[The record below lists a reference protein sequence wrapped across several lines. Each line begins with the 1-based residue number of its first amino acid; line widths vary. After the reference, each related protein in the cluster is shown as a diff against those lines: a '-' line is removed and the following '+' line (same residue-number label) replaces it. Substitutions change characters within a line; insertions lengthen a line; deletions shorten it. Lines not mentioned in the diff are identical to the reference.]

1 MPPTLTRALALAL
14 ALALLAGHGSL
25 AWAQAS
31 VTPPT
36 PGCDVCA
43 TWNADQAP
51 FRIFGNTYYVG
62 VKGLSSVL
70 VTSPQGH
77 VLIDGGLPESA
88 PKIIANIA
96 NIATL
101 GFRIE
106 DVKLILNSHGHI
118 DHAGGLA
125 ELQRRSNALVA
136 ASPSAALD
144 LASGEVGPDDPQ
156 YHALPKYP
164 PVKDMRLA
172 RDGGQFNVGPVNVTA
187 HATPGHTPGGL
198 SWTWQSCHGPRCL
211 NMVYAD
217 SVNAVSRPGFKFS
230 ASSEYPNAVA
240 DLRHSFET
248 LEKLPC
254 DVLIS
259 AHPEASQLWE
269 RLEASATAGSEAFID
284 PQACRAY
291 VAAARNVL
299 ESRLEQER

>member
-1 MPPTLTRALALAL
+1 MPLTLIRALALAL
-14 ALALLAGHGSL
+14 LLASP
-25 AWAQAS
+25 AAQAQ
-31 VTPPT
+31 T

-43 TWNADQAP
+43 TWNADQTP
-51 FRIFGNTYYVG
+51 FRIFGNAYYVG

-88 PKIIANIA
+88 PKIIANIGA
-96 NIATL
+96 L

-172 RDGGQFNVGPVNVTA
+172 RDGSHFDVGPIKLTA

-198 SWTWQSCHGPRCL
+198 SWTWLSCDGPRCL

-217 SVNAVSRPGFKFS
+217 SLNAVSRPGFKFS
-230 ASSEYPNAVA
+230 ASSEYPNALA

-269 RLEASATAGSEAFID
+269 RLEAGVTGGSEAFVD

-291 VAAARNVL
+291 VAAARTL
-299 ESRLEQER
+299 LDARLEQEKQP

>member
-1 MPPTLTRALALAL
+1 MPLTLTRALALAL
-14 ALALLAGHGSL
+14 LLASPAAH
-25 AWAQAS
+25 AQ
-31 VTPPT
+31 T

-43 TWNADQAP
+43 TWNADQTP

-96 NIATL
+96 AL

-125 ELQRRSNALVA
+125 ELQRRSDALVA

-156 YHALPKYP
+156 YHALPTYP

-172 RDGGQFNVGPVNVTA
+172 RAGGQFNVGPVNVTA

-198 SWTWQSCHGPRCL
+198 SWTWQSCDGPRCL

-217 SVNAVSRPGFKFS
+217 SLNAVSRPGFKFS

-259 AHPEASQLWE
+259 AHPEASQLWV

-291 VAAARNVL
+291 VATARTVL
-299 ESRLEQER
+299 EARLAQEKQQ

>member
-1 MPPTLTRALALAL
+1 MSLTPPRALV
-14 ALALLAGHGSL
+14 LALLL
-25 AWAQAS
+25 ASPGTQAQTPAPA
-31 VTPPT
+31 TPPT
-36 PGCDVCA
+36 PGCEVCA

-51 FRIFGNTYYVG
+51 FRLFGNTYYVG

-88 PKIIANIA
+88 PKIIANIGA
-96 NIATL
+96 L

-172 RDGGQFNVGPVNVTA
+172 RDGSQFNVGPVNLTA

-198 SWTWQSCHGPRCL
+198 SWTWQSCDGPRCL

-217 SVNAVSRPGFKFS
+217 SINAVSRPGFKFS
-230 ASSEYPNAVA
+230 ASSEYPNALA

-269 RLEASATAGSEAFID
+269 RLEASATGGSDAFVD

-291 VAAARNVL
+291 VAAARTL
-299 ESRLEQER
+299 LDSRLDQEKQQ

>member
-1 MPPTLTRALALAL
+1 MSLTPPRALV
-14 ALALLAGHGSL
+14 LALLL
-25 AWAQAS
+25 ASPATQAQTPAPA
-31 VTPPT
+31 TPPT
-36 PGCDVCA
+36 PGCEVCA

-88 PKIIANIA
+88 PKIIANIGA
-96 NIATL
+96 L

-172 RDGGQFNVGPVNVTA
+172 RDGGQFNVGPVNLTA

-198 SWTWQSCHGPRCL
+198 SWTWQSCDGPRCL
-211 NMVYAD
+211 HMVYAD
-217 SVNAVSRPGFKFS
+217 SINAVSRPGFKFS
-230 ASSEYPNAVA
+230 ASSEYPNALA

-269 RLEASATAGSEAFID
+269 RLEASATGGSDSFVD
-284 PQACRAY
+284 PQACSAY
-291 VAAARNVL
+291 VSAARTL
-299 ESRLEQER
+299 LDSRLDQEKQQ

>member
-1 MPPTLTRALALAL
+1 MPPTLTRAPAL
-14 ALALLAGHGSL
+14 ALALLL
-25 AWAQAS
+25 ASPAAHAQ
-31 VTPPT
+31 T

-43 TWNADQAP
+43 TWNADQTP

-77 VLIDGGLPESA
+77 VLVDGGLPESA

-96 NIATL
+96 AL

-125 ELQRRSNALVA
+125 ELQRRSDALVA

-198 SWTWQSCHGPRCL
+198 SWTWQSCDGPRCL

-217 SVNAVSRPGFKFS
+217 SLNAVSRPGFKFS

-291 VAAARNVL
+291 VAAARTVL
-299 ESRLEQER
+299 ESRLEQEKQQ

>member
-1 MPPTLTRALALAL
+1 MPLTPPRALVM
-14 ALALLAGHGSL
+14 ALLL
-25 AWAQAS
+25 ASSAAQAQTPAPA
-31 VTPPT
+31 TPPT
-36 PGCDVCA
+36 PDCEICA
-43 TWNADQAP
+43 TWNADQTP

-70 VTSPQGH
+70 ITSPQGH

-88 PKIIANIA
+88 PKIIA

-172 RDGGQFNVGPVNVTA
+172 RDGGQFNVGPIKLTA

-198 SWTWQSCHGPRCL
+198 SWTWQSCDGPRCL

-217 SVNAVSRPGFKFS
+217 SLNAVSRPGFKFS

-259 AHPEASQLWE
+259 AHPETSQLWE
-269 RLEASATAGSEAFID
+269 RLEASATAGSEAFVD

-291 VAAARNVL
+291 VAAARTLL
-299 ESRLEQER
+299 EARLEQER

>member
-1 MPPTLTRALALAL
+1 MPLTHTRTL
-14 ALALLAGHGSL
+14 ALALLLAGHASL
-25 AWAQAS
+25 ALAQAPA
-31 VTPPT
+31 TPPT
-36 PGCDVCA
+36 PGCEACA
-43 TWNADQAP
+43 AWNADQAP

-70 VTSPQGH
+70 ITSPQGH

-88 PKIIANIA
+88 QKIIANIGA
-96 NIATL
+96 L

-125 ELQRRSNALVA
+125 ELQQRSNALVA

-172 RDGGQFNVGPVNVTA
+172 RDGGHFNVGPIALTA

-198 SWTWQSCHGPRCL
+198 SWTWQSCDGPRCL

-217 SVNAVSRPGFKFS
+217 SINAVSRPGFRFS
-230 ASSEYPNAVA
+230 ASSEYPNALA
-240 DLRHSFET
+240 DFRHSFET

-269 RLEASATAGSEAFID
+269 RLEASATAGSEAFVD
-284 PQACRAY
+284 PQACRTY
-291 VAAARNVL
+291 VAAARTL
-299 ESRLEQER
+299 LDARLEQEKQD

>member
-1 MPPTLTRALALAL
+1 MPITPPRALALAL
-14 ALALLAGHGSL
+14 PLLLAGHGAL
-25 AWAQAS
+25 ALAQ
-31 VTPPT
+31 TPAT
-36 PGCDVCA
+36 PATPDCEVCA

-62 VKGLSSVL
+62 VQGLSSVL
-70 VTSPQGH
+70 ITSPQGH

-88 PKIIANIA
+88 QKIIANIA
-96 NIATL
+96 AL

-125 ELQRRSNALVA
+125 ELQQRSNALVA
-136 ASPSAALD
+136 ASPSSALD

-156 YHALPKYP
+156 YRALPKYP

-172 RDGGQFNVGPVNVTA
+172 RDGSHFNVGPIKLTA

-198 SWTWQSCHGPRCL
+198 SWTWQSCDGPRCL
-211 NMVYAD
+211 DMVYAD
-217 SVNAVSRPGFKFS
+217 SINAVSRPGFKFS
-230 ASSEYPNAVA
+230 ASREYPNALA
-240 DLRHSFET
+240 DFQRSFAT

-259 AHPEASQLWE
+259 AHPEASQLWQ
-269 RLEASATAGSEAFID
+269 RLEASATAGSEAYID

-291 VAAARNVL
+291 VAAARSLL
-299 ESRLEQER
+299 EARLEQERQ

>member
-1 MPPTLTRALALAL
+1 MPLTPPRALVLAM
-14 ALALLAGHGSL
+14 LLASP
-25 AWAQAS
+25 AAQAQAPAPA
-31 VTPPT
+31 TPAT

-88 PKIIANIA
+88 PKIIANIS
-96 NIATL
+96 TL

-172 RDGGQFNVGPVNVTA
+172 RDGGHFNVGPVKLTA

-198 SWTWQSCHGPRCL
+198 SWTWQSCDGPRCL

-217 SVNAVSRPGFKFS
+217 SLNAVSRPGFKFS
-230 ASSEYPNAVA
+230 ASSEYPHAVA

-269 RLEASATAGSEAFID
+269 RLEASATAGSDAFVD
-284 PQACRAY
+284 PQACHTY
-291 VAAARNVL
+291 VAAARAL
-299 ESRLEQER
+299 LDARLEQEKQP

>member
-1 MPPTLTRALALAL
+1 MPPTLTRAPAL
-14 ALALLAGHGSL
+14 ALALLL
-25 AWAQAS
+25 ASPAAHAQ
-31 VTPPT
+31 T

-43 TWNADQAP
+43 TWNADQTP

-96 NIATL
+96 AL

-125 ELQRRSNALVA
+125 ELQRRSDALVA

-198 SWTWQSCHGPRCL
+198 SWTWQSCDGPRCL

-217 SVNAVSRPGFKFS
+217 SLNAVSRPGFKFS

-291 VAAARNVL
+291 VATARTVL
-299 ESRLEQER
+299 EARLAQEKQQ

>member
-1 MPPTLTRALALAL
+1 MPLTPPRALVLAM
-14 ALALLAGHGSL
+14 LLASP
-25 AWAQAS
+25 AAQAQAPAPA
-31 VTPPT
+31 TPAT
-36 PGCDVCA
+36 PGCDVCT

-88 PKIIANIA
+88 PKIIA

-172 RDGGQFNVGPVNVTA
+172 RDGGHFNVGPVKLTA

-198 SWTWQSCHGPRCL
+198 SWTWQSCEGPRCL

-217 SVNAVSRPGFKFS
+217 SLNAVSRPGFKFS
-230 ASSEYPNAVA
+230 ASSEYPQAVA

-248 LEKLPC
+248 LEKLHC

-269 RLEASATAGSEAFID
+269 RQEASATAGSD
-284 PQACRAY
+284 
-291 VAAARNVL
+291 AAMHICDDITPSETMNAL
-299 ESRLEQER
+299 TKKPTLTIALW

>member
-1 MPPTLTRALALAL
+1 MPPTPPRALV
-14 ALALLAGHGSL
+14 LALLL
-25 AWAQAS
+25 ASPAAQAQAPA
-31 VTPPT
+31 TLPT
-36 PGCDVCA
+36 PDCEVCA
-43 TWNADQAP
+43 TWNADQTP
-51 FRIFGNTYYVG
+51 FRIVGNTYYVG

-70 VTSPQGH
+70 ITSPQGH

-96 NIATL
+96 AL

-172 RDGGQFNVGPVNVTA
+172 RDGGQFNVGPIQLTA

-198 SWTWQSCHGPRCL
+198 SWTWQSCDGPRCL

-217 SVNAVSRPGFKFS
+217 SINAVSRPGFRFS

-240 DLRHSFET
+240 DLRHSFGT

-269 RLEASATAGSEAFID
+269 RLEASTTGGSDAFVD
-284 PQACRAY
+284 PQACRVY
-291 VAAARNVL
+291 VAAARTLL
-299 ESRLEQER
+299 EARLEQER

>member
-1 MPPTLTRALALAL
+1 MPPTLTRAPAL
-14 ALALLAGHGSL
+14 ALALLLAGPV
-25 AWAQAS
+25 AQAQ
-31 VTPPT
+31 T

-43 TWNADQAP
+43 TWNADQTP

-96 NIATL
+96 AL

-125 ELQRRSNALVA
+125 ELQRRSDALVA

-198 SWTWQSCHGPRCL
+198 SWTWQSCDGPRCL

-217 SVNAVSRPGFKFS
+217 SLNAVSRPGFKFS

-291 VAAARNVL
+291 VAAARTVL
-299 ESRLEQER
+299 ESRLEQEKQQ

>member
-1 MPPTLTRALALAL
+1 MPSTLTRALAMTL
-14 ALALLAGHGSL
+14 LLAGP
-25 AWAQAS
+25 AAQAQ
-31 VTPPT
+31 T

-43 TWNADQAP
+43 TRNADQAP

-96 NIATL
+96 AL

-125 ELQRRSNALVA
+125 ELQRRSDALVA

-172 RDGGQFNVGPVNVTA
+172 RDGGQFNVGPIQLTA

-198 SWTWQSCHGPRCL
+198 SWTWQSCDGPRCL

-217 SVNAVSRPGFKFS
+217 SINAVSRPGFKFS

-240 DLRHSFET
+240 DLRRSFET
-248 LEKLPC
+248 LEQLPC

-269 RLEASATAGSEAFID
+269 RLEASATSGSEAFID

-291 VAAARNVL
+291 VAAARTVL
-299 ESRLEQER
+299 DARLEQER

>member
-1 MPPTLTRALALAL
+1 MPLTPPRALVLAM
-14 ALALLAGHGSL
+14 LLGSP
-25 AWAQAS
+25 ATQAQTSAPA
-31 VTPPT
+31 TPPT
-36 PGCDVCA
+36 PGCEVCA
-43 TWNADQAP
+43 AWNEDQTP

-70 VTSPQGH
+70 ITSPQGH

-88 PKIIANIA
+88 PKIIANIGA
-96 NIATL
+96 L
-101 GFRIE
+101 GFRIK

-172 RDGGQFNVGPVNVTA
+172 RDGGQFNVGPIKLTA

-198 SWTWQSCHGPRCL
+198 SWTWQSCDGPRCL

-217 SVNAVSRPGFKFS
+217 SLNAVSRPGFKFS

-269 RLEASATAGSEAFID
+269 RLEASATAGSEAFVD

-291 VAAARNVL
+291 VAAARTLL
-299 ESRLEQER
+299 EARLEQER

>member
-1 MPPTLTRALALAL
+1 MSLTPPRALV
-14 ALALLAGHGSL
+14 LALLL
-25 AWAQAS
+25 ASPGTQAQTPAPA
-31 VTPPT
+31 TPPT
-36 PGCDVCA
+36 PGCEVCA

-51 FRIFGNTYYVG
+51 FRLFGNTYYVG
-62 VKGLSSVL
+62 MKGLSSVL

-88 PKIIANIA
+88 PKIIANIGA
-96 NIATL
+96 L

-172 RDGGQFNVGPVNVTA
+172 RDGGQFNVGPVYLTA

-198 SWTWQSCHGPRCL
+198 SWTWQSCDGPRCL

-217 SVNAVSRPGFKFS
+217 SINAVSRPGFKFS
-230 ASSEYPNAVA
+230 ASSEYPNALA

-259 AHPEASQLWE
+259 AHPEASQLWQ
-269 RLEASATAGSEAFID
+269 RLEASATGGSDAFVD

-291 VAAARNVL
+291 VAAARTL
-299 ESRLEQER
+299 LDSRLDQEKQQ

>member
-1 MPPTLTRALALAL
+1 MPLTPPRALI
-14 ALALLAGHGSL
+14 LALLL
-25 AWAQAS
+25 ASSAAQAQAPA
-31 VTPPT
+31 TPPTPT

-43 TWNADQAP
+43 AWNADQTP

-70 VTSPQGH
+70 ITSPQGH

-96 NIATL
+96 AL

-125 ELQRRSNALVA
+125 ELQRRSDALVA

-172 RDGGQFNVGPVNVTA
+172 RDGGQFNVGPVTVTA

-198 SWTWQSCHGPRCL
+198 SWTWQSCDGPRCR

-217 SVNAVSRPGFKFS
+217 SLNAVSRPGFKFS

-291 VAAARNVL
+291 VAAARSVL
-299 ESRLEQER
+299 ESRLEQEKQQ

>member
-14 ALALLAGHGSL
+14 LLASPAAH
-25 AWAQAS
+25 AQTS
-31 VTPPT
+31 
-36 PGCDVCA
+36 GCDVCA
-43 TWNADQAP
+43 TWNADQTP

-77 VLIDGGLPESA
+77 VLVDGGLPESA

-96 NIATL
+96 AL

-125 ELQRRSNALVA
+125 ELQRRSDALVA

-198 SWTWQSCHGPRCL
+198 SWTWQSCDGPRCL

-217 SVNAVSRPGFKFS
+217 SLNAVSRPGFKFS

-240 DLRHSFET
+240 DLRRSFET

-291 VAAARNVL
+291 VAAARTVL
-299 ESRLEQER
+299 ESRLEQEKQQ

>member
-1 MPPTLTRALALAL
+1 M
-14 ALALLAGHGSL
+14 
-25 AWAQAS
+25 
-31 VTPPT
+31 
-36 PGCDVCA
+36 
-43 TWNADQAP
+43 
-51 FRIFGNTYYVG
+51 
-62 VKGLSSVL
+62 
-70 VTSPQGH
+70 
-77 VLIDGGLPESA
+77 LIDGGLPESA
-88 PKIIANIA
+88 PKIIANIGA
-96 NIATL
+96 L

-106 DVKLILNSHGHI
+106 DVKLLLNSHGHI

-125 ELQRRSNALVA
+125 ELQQRSNALVA

-172 RDGGQFNVGPVNVTA
+172 RHGGQFNVGPIRLTA

-198 SWTWQSCHGPRCL
+198 SWTWQSCDGPRCL

-217 SVNAVSRPGFKFS
+217 SLNAVSRPGFRFS

-269 RLEASATAGSEAFID
+269 RLEASATAGSEAFVD

-291 VAAARNVL
+291 AAAARTL
-299 ESRLEQER
+299 LDARLEQEKQQ